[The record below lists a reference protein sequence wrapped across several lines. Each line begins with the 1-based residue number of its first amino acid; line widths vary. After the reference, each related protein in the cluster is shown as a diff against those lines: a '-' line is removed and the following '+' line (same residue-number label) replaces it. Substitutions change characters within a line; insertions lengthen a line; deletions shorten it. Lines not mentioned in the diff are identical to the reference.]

1 MNVPVA
7 LALVMGEK
15 WLAKYDTAKQLGKL
29 QVLDARRIAY
39 ADHADVNWCKFHQ
52 PLEDRVTS
60 GFGLFCRFP
69 LCSTRG
75 PSTLVTN
82 YALVPW
88 GSRPSSHVNNSP
100 APIYVGEED

>member
-15 WLAKYDTAKQLGKL
+15 WLTKYDTAKQLGKL

-39 ADHADVNWCKFHQ
+39 ADHADVSWCKFHQ

-60 GFGLFCRFP
+60 EFALLPLPALFDARSFDSRYE
-69 LCSTRG
+69 LC
-75 PSTLVTN
+75 
-82 YALVPW
+82 A
-88 GSRPSSHVNNSP
+88 RPMGQSSF
-100 APIYVGEED
+100 